1 MSLGASTRWRP
12 GNAQPLT
19 VRVWTE
25 RELGTPL
32 RILNLFIQTDTAV
45 RDVRIVARDDEYELC
60 ILLEPISDRRL
71 AALEAKILSMTL
83 VDRAQFPAP
92 TTPTSQA

>member
-1 MSLGASTRWRP
+1 MMTR
-12 GNAQPLT
+12 NAQPWT
-19 VRVWTE
+19 IRVWTE
-25 RELGTPL
+25 RDLGTSL

-45 RDVRIVARDDEYELC
+45 RDIRIVAHDDEYQLR

-92 TTPTSQA
+92 TTPISQS